1 MSTKSLTFIVL
12 FIDARLP
19 LTVAHSLVK
28 TYQLLSLNVAIN
40 SYDQSLLTL
49 LVSSQFVE
57 IKGAV
62 FKRFEKQDLFQITCA
77 GRILGFIPPSLQLT
91 PKYSDIVE
99 RYQLMLMLSFV
110 SWRNLIELSGTE
122 FDFSSGVPKSFKW
135 FRGHSLI
142 WTTLSVRV
150 RPPLRL
156 CQLIH
161 LQPVATVL
169 LSEIGVDWLKHAF
182 ITKFNHIRPS
192 VYDRYADVLSRDLTS
207 ASPLAR
213 HYPSSAVRKHNFVDQ
228 SPLVARRLG
237 FASLPLACLTMLI
250 AAQTIVPAW
259 VATRSDDDVINAS
272 GETWIRNVKIGGLVI
287 LAWLW

>member
-1 MSTKSLTFIVL
+1 MSVKPLTLKLTFI
-12 FIDARLP
+12 DTRLP
-19 LTVAHSLVK
+19 LVVAHSLVL

-40 SYDQSLLTL
+40 SYDHSLLTL
-49 LVSSQFVE
+49 LVSNQFVE
-57 IKGAV
+57 IKGSV

-77 GRILGFIPPSLQLT
+77 GRILDLIPPVAVIDL
-91 PKYSDIVE
+91 KCSDIVE

-110 SWRNLIELSGTE
+110 AWRNLIELSGTE

-142 WTTLSVRV
+142 WTTLPVRI
-150 RPPLRL
+150 RPPLPVGS
-156 CQLIH
+156 LIC
-161 LQPVATVL
+161 LKPVATVL
-169 LSEIGVDWLKHAF
+169 LSEIAVDWLKHAF

-192 VYDRYADVLSRDLTS
+192 VYERYADVLSQDLAS

-213 HYPSSAVRKHNFVDQ
+213 HYPSSAVRKHNYVDQ

-250 AAQTIVPAW
+250 AAQSIVPAW
-259 VATRSDDDVINAS
+259 VAARSDDEVMTISGDV
-272 GETWIRNVKIGGLVI
+272 WIRHVKIGGLVV
-287 LAWLW
+287 LAWVW